1 MANLTHPELAEI
13 RVNSLPPASV
23 ENLQT
28 LRTEMCGATEFS
40 LQPQQTF
47 LRRVL
52 SPDSPTRDLLMVHGT
67 GVGKCH
73 GIDTPILMYDGTIKH
88 VQDILV
94 GELLMGDDS
103 TPRRVE
109 SLARG
114 RDEMYRIK
122 GVKGDSYVVNSE
134 HILCLKYTGQSD
146 VTEITVANF
155 LAKSNKI
162 QRNLK
167 GYRVSVDFPSVPVSF
182 DPYVLGVWLGDG
194 SKRDPVISSQDAVIL
209 SYLRT
214 FCSQNNAVLTYQSG
228 YDYRVSAISNKHEN
242 VFLEFLK
249 SNNLINNKHVPQC
262 YKVNSREVRL
272 QVLAGLVDTD
282 GYLIHNVYEI
292 TQKSKQLA
300 DDIVFLARSVGLA
313 TTTRIVQKSCTYK
326 GERRVGSYYRTF
338 ISGDIGLIPAKLLR
352 KHAAIRKQIKDVCK
366 YGISVEPLG
375 VGDYYGFVIDAN
387 HRYLLGDFSVTH
399 NTCSSIQIA
408 EEYIL
413 RPEFQDK
420 KVLII
425 AGPAV
430 QSNFRTEI
438 FDLTRTKLD
447 EKSNM
452 LSSKQCTGTR
462 YLEMLTRVVSEP
474 KQWMVPEV
482 RIRLK
487 TLADRMISEFYEFT
501 GYNSFG
507 ARINEALNDLPP
519 AEADK
524 WIHDTF
530 DNRLVIVDE
539 AHNLREGGDLEVEK
553 SVSSGMEKLVKTAN
567 GLVLVLLTAT
577 PMYES
582 YEEIVYYMNLFGWN
596 DRTLS
601 PTKKLKASDYFN
613 SDGRIKPAKESEFRD
628 WCQRYV
634 SFVKGENPFTFPFR
648 LPPPNEAPDDRVYS
662 FVGKSRG
669 IADTERLKY
678 LSVVASQVQGEQGK
692 ALGEEAGDEKDEE
705 KRQAMMMP
713 TVSVLPG
720 NKKFKE
726 VFKLVGDQYD
736 YVDTPFLTPELLP
749 NYAAKFVNIIKSI
762 EAGVGVSMV
771 YSNYVERGAKLFAM
785 ALEEHGYVPAA
796 GGAPLLVGRKGTK
809 GTYIMLTSEI
819 TTSQITTLLSLARDR
834 KNMDGSLVRVILT
847 TPKISEGVNFRFVRQ
862 VHILDPWWNMS
873 RIEQVIGRGLRTCSH
888 SMLPF
893 EHQNCTVYLHVCR
906 TTSKRECFDEYT
918 YRTKVES
925 KALKI
930 GNVRKIMMESAMDCP
945 IQIGAVLP
953 QAWKELPVD
962 QVRSENNERVTY
974 PLFGMVAPQFM
985 DDPEGDYCNVKP
997 SIADP
1002 DYVRPL
1008 SSYTDVRDELLNRL
1022 SKLFVDKEIWERKQL
1037 FAALS
1042 MYQPDVV
1049 AFTLQSAIRTGFK
1062 FRDAFGRP
1070 SLLESRGDLYALSP
1084 IGMSNGTL
1092 VERTTQH
1099 VGRSD
1104 VPLPEVDATPKP
1116 AVTDAPD
1123 LSQLRTFPFPVDR
1136 FDAAVLDGYAFDHSI
1151 TDAQRVLYIRS
1162 GQTTQFSSRLAVVG
1176 TDILVL
1182 GDDRYDPPE
1191 VEPGEPLTAV
1201 TKWTDDLLAHFDQ
1214 NKSKIF
1220 ASVKDGKLTISRF
1233 KMEGDTPVRE
1243 AGKKRDVPIVCGT
1256 GENKKDAVLAL
1267 AKYVDRTGAGV
1278 PAEVAKTNKETWCLY
1293 AELLLR
1299 THMQDPEPKVIWYTP
1314 QEMETILS
1322 AKPKT
1327 KKTK

>member
-13 RVNSLPPASV
+13 RVNSLPPASL
-23 ENLQT
+23 ENLQAM
-28 LRTEMCGATEFS
+28 RTEMCGATEFS

-67 GVGKCH
+67 GVGK
-73 GIDTPILMYDGTIKH
+73 
-88 VQDILV
+88 
-94 GELLMGDDS
+94 
-103 TPRRVE
+103 
-109 SLARG
+109 
-114 RDEMYRIK
+114 
-122 GVKGDSYVVNSE
+122 
-134 HILCLKYTGQSD
+134 
-146 VTEITVANF
+146 
-155 LAKSNKI
+155 
-162 QRNLK
+162 
-167 GYRVSVDFPSVPVSF
+167 
-182 DPYVLGVWLGDG
+182 
-194 SKRDPVISSQDAVIL
+194 
-209 SYLRT
+209 
-214 FCSQNNAVLTYQSG
+214 
-228 YDYRVSAISNKHEN
+228 
-242 VFLEFLK
+242 
-249 SNNLINNKHVPQC
+249 
-262 YKVNSREVRL
+262 
-272 QVLAGLVDTD
+272 
-282 GYLIHNVYEI
+282 
-292 TQKSKQLA
+292 
-300 DDIVFLARSVGLA
+300 
-313 TTTRIVQKSCTYK
+313 
-326 GERRVGSYYRTF
+326 
-338 ISGDIGLIPAKLLR
+338 
-352 KHAAIRKQIKDVCK
+352 
-366 YGISVEPLG
+366 
-375 VGDYYGFVIDAN
+375 
-387 HRYLLGDFSVTH
+387 
-399 NTCSSIQIA
+399 TCSSIQIA

-462 YLEMLTRVVSEP
+462 YLEMLTRIVSEP

-482 RIRLK
+482 RLRLK
-487 TLADRMISEFYEFT
+487 TLADRMISEFYEFV

-507 ARINEALNDLPP
+507 TRINEALNDLPP

-539 AHNLREGGDLEVEK
+539 AHNLREGGDVEVEK

-577 PMYES
+577 PMYDS

-601 PTKKLKASDYFN
+601 LTKKLKAADYFN
-613 SDGRIKPAKESEFRD
+613 ADGKVKPVKESEFRD

-648 LPPPNEAPDDRVYS
+648 LPPPNEAADDRTFS
-662 FVGKSRG
+662 FVGKSRR
-669 IADTERLKY
+669 IADTERMKY
-678 LSVVASQVQGEQGK
+678 LSLVASPVQGEQGK
-692 ALGEEAGDEKDEE
+692 ALGEETGDEKDEE
-705 KRQAMMMP
+705 KRSAMMMP

-720 NKKFKE
+720 GKKFKE
-726 VFKLVGDQYD
+726 MFKMVGDQYE
-736 YVDTPFLTPELLP
+736 YTGTPFLTPEELP
-749 NYAAKFVNIIKSI
+749 NYAAKFVTVIKAI

-771 YSNYVERGAKLFAM
+771 YSNYVERGARLFAM
-785 ALEEHGYVPAA
+785 ALEEHGYTPAS
-796 GGAPLLVGRKGTK
+796 GEPLLVGRKGTK
-809 GTYIMLTSEI
+809 GKYIMLTSEI
-819 TTSQITTLLSLARDR
+819 TTAQITSLLSLARDR

-888 SMLPF
+888 AMLPF

-918 YRTKVES
+918 YRTKVEQ

-930 GNVRKIMMESAMDCP
+930 GNVRKVMMESAMDCP
-945 IQIGAVLP
+945 IQLGAVLP
-953 QAWKELPVD
+953 PAWKELEVE
-962 QVRSENNERVTY
+962 QVRSENKEQVVY

-985 DDPEGDYCNVKP
+985 DDPEGDYCKVKP
-997 SIADP
+997 SVADP

-1008 SSYTDVRDELLNRL
+1008 SSYTDVRDELLTRL

-1042 MYQPDVV
+1042 MYQQDVV
-1049 AFTLQSAIRTGFK
+1049 AFALQSAIRTGFK

-1070 SLLESRGDLYALSP
+1070 SLLESRGDLYALAP
-1084 IGMSNGTL
+1084 IGVSNGTL
-1092 VERTTQH
+1092 VERTTQTTD
-1099 VGRSD
+1099 RSD
-1104 VPLPEVDATPKP
+1104 VPLPAVEATPKP

-1123 LSQLRTFPFPVDR
+1123 LSQMREFPFPVDR

-1151 TDAQRVLYIRS
+1151 TNAQKVLYLRS
-1162 GQTTQFSSRLAVVG
+1162 GQTTQFSSRLAVPA

-1182 GDDRYDPPE
+1182 GHETYDPPE
-1191 VEPGEPLTAV
+1191 VPPGEPLTAV
-1201 TKWTDDLLAHFDQ
+1201 TKWTDDLLAHFDA

-1220 ASVKDGKLTISRF
+1220 ASMKDGKLTMSRF
-1233 KMEGDTPVRE
+1233 KMEGETPVRE

-1267 AKYVDRTGAGV
+1267 AKFVDRTGAGV
-1278 PAEVAKTNKETWCLY
+1278 PADVAKTNKETWCIY
-1293 AELLLR
+1293 SELLLR
-1299 THMQDPEPKVIWYTP
+1299 TQMQDPDPKVVWYTP
-1314 QEMETILS
+1314 EEMETILS

-1327 KKTK
+1327 KKGK

>member
-13 RVNSLPPASV
+13 RVDSLPPASI

-67 GVGKCH
+67 GVGK
-73 GIDTPILMYDGTIKH
+73 
-88 VQDILV
+88 
-94 GELLMGDDS
+94 
-103 TPRRVE
+103 
-109 SLARG
+109 
-114 RDEMYRIK
+114 
-122 GVKGDSYVVNSE
+122 
-134 HILCLKYTGQSD
+134 
-146 VTEITVANF
+146 
-155 LAKSNKI
+155 
-162 QRNLK
+162 
-167 GYRVSVDFPSVPVSF
+167 
-182 DPYVLGVWLGDG
+182 
-194 SKRDPVISSQDAVIL
+194 
-209 SYLRT
+209 
-214 FCSQNNAVLTYQSG
+214 
-228 YDYRVSAISNKHEN
+228 
-242 VFLEFLK
+242 
-249 SNNLINNKHVPQC
+249 
-262 YKVNSREVRL
+262 
-272 QVLAGLVDTD
+272 
-282 GYLIHNVYEI
+282 
-292 TQKSKQLA
+292 
-300 DDIVFLARSVGLA
+300 
-313 TTTRIVQKSCTYK
+313 
-326 GERRVGSYYRTF
+326 
-338 ISGDIGLIPAKLLR
+338 
-352 KHAAIRKQIKDVCK
+352 
-366 YGISVEPLG
+366 
-375 VGDYYGFVIDAN
+375 
-387 HRYLLGDFSVTH
+387 
-399 NTCSSIQIA
+399 TCSSIQIA

-462 YLEMLTRVVSEP
+462 YLEMLTRIVSEP
-474 KQWMVPEV
+474 KQWTVPEV
-482 RIRLK
+482 RLRLK

-501 GYNSFG
+501 GYNTFG
-507 ARINEALNDLPP
+507 TRIAEKLNDLPL
-519 AEADK
+519 AEADA
-524 WIHDTF
+524 WIHETF

-553 SVSSGMEKLVKTAN
+553 SVSAGMEKLVKTAN

-577 PMYES
+577 PMYDS

-601 PTKKLKASDYFN
+601 HAKKLKAIDYFAAN
-613 SDGRIKPAKESEFRD
+613 GTVKPAKESEFRE

-648 LPPPNEAPDDRVYS
+648 LPPPKEAPDDRMS
-662 FVGKSRG
+662 FIGKNRS
-669 IADTERLKY
+669 IPDADRMKY
-678 LSVVASQVQGEQGK
+678 LSVVASTVQGEQGT

-720 NKKFKE
+720 NKRFRE
-726 VFKLVGDQYD
+726 VFKNAGDQYE
-736 YVDTPFLTPELLP
+736 YTGEPFLTPETLP
-749 NYAAKFVNIIKSI
+749 NYAAKFVTVIKAI
-762 EAGVGVSMV
+762 ESGVGVAMV

-785 ALEEHGYVPAA
+785 ALEEHGYMPAA
-796 GGAPLLVGRKGTK
+796 GAPPLLVGRKGTK

-819 TTSQITTLLSLARDR
+819 TTSQIGTLLSLARDR
-834 KNMDGSLVRVILT
+834 KNMDGSLVRVIIT

-906 TTSKRECFDEYT
+906 TTSRRECFDEYT

-925 KALKI
+925 KAMRI
-930 GNVRKIMMESAMDCP
+930 GNVRKLMMESAMDCP
-945 IQIGAVLP
+945 IQVGAILP
-953 QAWKELPVD
+953 QAWKDLPVD
-962 QVRSENNERVTY
+962 QVRSENQEHVTY
-974 PLFGMVAPQFM
+974 PLYGMMAPRFM
-985 DDPEGDYCNVKP
+985 DDPEGNYCKVKP
-997 SIADP
+997 SVVDP
-1002 DYVRPL
+1002 EYIRPL
-1008 SSYTDVRDELLNRL
+1008 SSYLDVRDELLSKL
-1022 SKLFVDKEIWERKQL
+1022 SKLFVDKEIWERTQL

-1042 MYQPDVV
+1042 SYQRDVV
-1049 AFTLQSAIRTGFK
+1049 AFTLQSAIRSGFR

-1070 SLLESRGDLYALSP
+1070 SLLESRGDLYALAP
-1084 IGMSNGTL
+1084 IGVANGTL
-1092 VERTTQH
+1092 VERTTQSTE
-1099 VGRSD
+1099 RSD
-1104 VPLPEVDATPKP
+1104 IPLPEVDATPKP
-1116 AVTDAPD
+1116 PVTDAPD
-1123 LSQLRTFPFPVDR
+1123 LSAMRDFPFAVDR
-1136 FDAAVLDGYAFDHSI
+1136 FDATVLNGYAFDHSL
-1151 TDAQRVLYIRS
+1151 TTAQKILYLRS
-1162 GQTTQFSSRLAVVG
+1162 GQTTQFSSRLAVPT

-1182 GDDRYDPPE
+1182 GNETYDPPE
-1191 VEPGEPLTAV
+1191 VPPGEPLTAV
-1201 TKWTDDLLAHFDQ
+1201 TKWVDALSEHFDE

-1220 ASVKDGKLTISRF
+1220 VSVKDGRLTISRF

-1267 AKYVDRTGAGV
+1267 AKFVDRTGAGV

-1293 AELLLR
+1293 TELLLR
-1299 THMQDPEPKVIWYTP
+1299 THMQDPDPKVIWYTP
-1314 QEMETILS
+1314 EEMDVILS

-1327 KKTK
+1327 KKGK